1 MKEQKSSKRP
11 LITYIIIALLVLFA
25 LEVFVFP
32 LFSQQRTVTVSY
44 SEFLQMLD
52 DGAVERADVNR
63 STAEITFEAT
73 QSPEGQ
79 TLRTPVVYTTTAMDD
94 PELTQRLLD
103 HDVDFG
109 ASVVQQSNT
118 LADMFIWVILPVVLM
133 ALLGW
138 LLMRWM
144 QKRMGGGAGALSFG
158 KSNAKIYVE
167 AKNGKTFAD
176 VAGEDEAKEAL
187 EEIVDFL
194 HNPKKYADIGATLPK
209 GALLVGPP
217 GTGKTL
223 LAQAVAGEAHVPF
236 FSISGSEFVEMFVGM
251 GAAKVR
257 DLFKQAQEKA
267 PCIVFIDE
275 IDTIGKA
282 RDNSLSTN
290 DEREQTLNQLLTE
303 MDGFDGRKGVVIL
316 AATNRPDSLD
326 KALLRPGRFDRRI
339 PVELPDLKGR
349 EAILKVHARDVKIGP
364 DVDYKAIARATAGAS
379 GADLANI
386 INEAAL
392 RAVKCGR
399 KSVIQEDL
407 EESVEVV
414 IAGYQR
420 KSAVIP
426 PKEKEIVAYHETGH
440 ALVAAMQSNTA
451 PVTKITIVPRTS
463 GALGYTMQVEEDEKM
478 LMSREECLNKIA
490 VLCGGRS
497 AEELVFGD
505 FTSGASNDIEQA
517 TKLARA
523 MVTRFG
529 MSDQFGM
536 VAMETVQNQYLGG
549 DTSLT
554 CSPET
559 AAKIDAEIQKI
570 IAQQHEKAIE
580 ILKAN
585 MPKLHELS
593 HYLLDRETITGEEF
607 MRILKDEGL
616 PEKAQQDTAGPSET
630 D

>member
-399 KSVIQEDL
+399 KAVIQEDL

-616 PEKAQQDTAGPSET
+616 PEKVQNET
-630 D
+630 DKT

>member
-1 MKEQKSSKRP
+1 
-11 LITYIIIALLVLFA
+11 
-25 LEVFVFP
+25 
-32 LFSQQRTVTVSY
+32 
-44 SEFLQMLD
+44 
-52 DGAVERADVNR
+52 
-63 STAEITFEAT
+63 
-73 QSPEGQ
+73 
-79 TLRTPVVYTTTAMDD
+79 
-94 PELTQRLLD
+94 
-103 HDVDFG
+103 
-109 ASVVQQSNT
+109 
-118 LADMFIWVILPVVLM
+118 
-133 ALLGW
+133 
-138 LLMRWM
+138 
-144 QKRMGGGAGALSFG
+144 
-158 KSNAKIYVE
+158 
-167 AKNGKTFAD
+167 
-176 VAGEDEAKEAL
+176 
-187 EEIVDFL
+187 
-194 HNPKKYADIGATLPK
+194 
-209 GALLVGPP
+209 
-217 GTGKTL
+217 
-223 LAQAVAGEAHVPF
+223 
-236 FSISGSEFVEMFVGM
+236 
-251 GAAKVR
+251 
-257 DLFKQAQEKA
+257 
-267 PCIVFIDE
+267 
-275 IDTIGKA
+275 
-282 RDNSLSTN
+282 
-290 DEREQTLNQLLTE
+290 
-303 MDGFDGRKGVVIL
+303 
-316 AATNRPDSLD
+316 
-326 KALLRPGRFDRRI
+326 
-339 PVELPDLKGR
+339 
-349 EAILKVHARDVKIGP
+349 
-364 DVDYKAIARATAGAS
+364 
-379 GADLANI
+379 
-386 INEAAL
+386 
-392 RAVKCGR
+392 
-399 KSVIQEDL
+399 
-407 EESVEVV
+407 
-414 IAGYQR
+414 
-420 KSAVIP
+420 
-426 PKEKEIVAYHETGH
+426 
-440 ALVAAMQSNTA
+440 MQSNTA

>member
-118 LADMFIWVILPVVLM
+118 LANMFIWVILPVVLM

-399 KSVIQEDL
+399 KAVIQEDL